1 MGKMHNHKIT
11 KILDLKRQFPCNT
24 DIKTVKYLIRNRRVF
39 SDRMY
44 TGRGGNGQ

>member
-1 MGKMHNHKIT
+1 MIKVHANKII

-44 TGRGGNGQ
+44 TRRGGNGQ